1 MPRPATL
8 SLSEESHLLEVTGAT
23 NRYPKVAKAARR
35 VGVLRH
41 DRLASLAAATLWP
54 VDAQRLADEAELVLT
69 SPALGYGQKVR
80 QLASLATGA
89 LPYPALSEQAR
100 RALDERVICDMF
112 EGHRPF
118 PPRYVLRDYAK
129 ALREGVRHLE
139 LEPPA
144 DLDDALSF
152 LTVLYG
158 HVPSV
163 TTYPVYLGDLDSLLE
178 PYVPDSLGDDELD
191 AKLRRFW
198 IQLDRLLPDAFVH
211 ANLGPR
217 DGRVVRSILRVERS
231 LRQVVPNL
239 TLKVDPALTP
249 DDLVLDAVRTVFV
262 TGKPHFA
269 NHPMMVADHGEEYA
283 VVSCYNSLKV
293 RGGAHSLVRLN
304 LKEAVLRHT
313 GGSQDFLDR
322 ALPGWVELT
331 CELGEARIRSLVEDQ
346 GFYDHH
352 FLAAEGLVDLDR
364 FSLMFGVFGLAEA
377 TNLLLERDGGTGR
390 YGHDARAN
398 ALALAITARLAE
410 LVGRR
415 PLPYCGG
422 GGGYAYLHSQ
432 SGIDLDLDVTAG
444 TRIPIGDEPAMREH
458 IAVCAPHH
466 RFFPAGISDIF
477 HVDDTAVGNPQAM
490 VDIIRGALAVGM
502 RDFTFNLDSNE
513 FIRITGYL
521 VRKSDLVGIDE
532 HGARHSSDY
541 LAATAEQNHTVTTRA
556 VKRVT
561 AVELSPAGR
570 G

>member
-1 MPRPATL
+1 MDPR
-8 SLSEESHLLEVTGAT
+8 
-23 NRYPKVAKAARR
+23 
-35 VGVLRH
+35 
-41 DRLASLAAATLWP
+41 
-54 VDAQRLADEAELVLT
+54 QLADDAEAVIT
-69 SPALGYGQKVR
+69 SPALDYGQR
-80 QLASLATGA
+80 LRRLSCLATSA
-89 LPYPALSEQAR
+89 LPYPSLSDQAR
-100 RALDERVICDMF
+100 QALDDRVICDMY

-118 PPRYVLRDYAK
+118 TPRYVLPDYAK

-139 LEPPA
+139 LDPPA

-178 PYVPDSLGDDELD
+178 PYLPASMPDAELD
-191 AKLRRFW
+191 ARLRRFW

-239 TLKVDPALTP
+239 TLKVDPELTP
-249 DDLVLDAVRTVFV
+249 DDLVLDAVRTVFA

-269 NHPMMVADHGEEYA
+269 NHPMMVADHGEQYA

-313 GGSQDFLDR
+313 GDTEEFLAA

-346 GFYDHH
+346 RFFETH
-352 FLAAEGLVDLDR
+352 FLATEGLVELDR

-377 TNLLLERDGGTGR
+377 TNLLLERAGTAGR
-390 YGHDARAN
+390 YGHDEAAN
-398 ALALAITARLAE
+398 SLALRITTRLAD
-410 LVGRR
+410 LVGQRR
-415 PLPYCGG
+415 LPWCAG

-444 TRIPIGDEPAMREH
+444 TRIPIGDEPGMRQH

-466 RFFPAGISDIF
+466 RLFPAGISDIF

-490 VDIIRGALAVGM
+490 VDIIRGALQVGM

-521 VRKSDLVGIDE
+521 VRKSDLVGIQE
-532 HGARHSSDY
+532 HGARHASDY

-556 VKRVT
+556 VKRIT
-561 AVELSPAGR
+561 AVELSPASR